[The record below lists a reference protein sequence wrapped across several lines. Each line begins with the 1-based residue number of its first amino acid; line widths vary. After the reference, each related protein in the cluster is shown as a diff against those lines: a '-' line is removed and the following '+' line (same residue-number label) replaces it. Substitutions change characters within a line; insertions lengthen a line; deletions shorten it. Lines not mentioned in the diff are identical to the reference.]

1 MTNSSAWFAL
11 AGALGGIFLTGGFT
25 LITAALNHRWTS
37 RADREQE
44 LRSTKDRVRDVFHD
58 YLIAT
63 NAYFHAVDRMHIKAL
78 RDEEF
83 DPWEDAR
90 EEYKALQ
97 EQYQYLT
104 ISAGDEV
111 RRLARS
117 YDMVLYGLADAVRD
131 SDEER
136 WSELRSETHKARDRV
151 RVAMRAELG
160 VSD

>member
-1 MTNSSAWFAL
+1 MANSSAWFAL
-11 AGALGGIFLTGGFT
+11 VGALGGITLTGGFT
-25 LITAALNHRWTS
+25 LMTAVLSHKWAAQ
-37 RADREQE
+37 ADYAQE
-44 LRSTKDRVRDVFHD
+44 LRSAKDRLRDIFHD

-83 DPWEDAR
+83 DPWEDVR

-111 RRLARS
+111 RNLARA
-117 YDMVLYGLADAVRD
+117 YDMVLYGLADAVRG

-136 WSELRSETHKARDRV
+136 WSVLRSETHKARDRV

-160 VSD
+160 VPN

>member
-1 MTNSSAWFAL
+1 MANSSAWFAL
-11 AGALGGIFLTGGFT
+11 VGALGGIVLTGGFT
-25 LITAALNHRWTS
+25 LITAILNHRWTS
-37 RADREQE
+37 KAERAQE
-44 LRSTKDRVRDVFHD
+44 IRSLKDGLRGVFHD

-63 NAYFHAVDRMHIKAL
+63 NAYFHAIDRMHIKAL

-83 DPWEDAR
+83 DPLEDPR

-104 ISAGDEV
+104 ISAGNEV
-111 RRLARS
+111 RWLARA

-131 SDEER
+131 SDEEK
-136 WSELRSETHKARDRV
+136 WLSLRTETHKARDRV